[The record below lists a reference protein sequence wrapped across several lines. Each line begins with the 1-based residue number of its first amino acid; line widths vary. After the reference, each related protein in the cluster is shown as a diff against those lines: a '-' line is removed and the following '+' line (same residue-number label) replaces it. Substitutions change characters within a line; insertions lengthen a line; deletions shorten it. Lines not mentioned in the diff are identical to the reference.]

1 MDRTE
6 AAPLTSERRYGIYRT
21 GLVAAA
27 LLIVV
32 VAGAGIA
39 LLFGIRNATILL
51 CILLPLLLLSA
62 AIAHL
67 FLWWQ
72 HRRAVHRREN
82 AVGEWVPATV
92 HRQQQSIPSADS
104 PRSSDSW
111 FKRISSRASTRST
124 PPPGYH
130 TVSTS

>member
-92 HRQQQSIPSADS
+92 HRQQSIPSADS